1 MVEFSVNTKA
11 EPSTLCVRAFAPATV
26 GNVICGFDVFGLAM
40 ETPGDEVEVRH
51 GSDPGVVITAVH
63 GDDGRIPTEPDRNV
77 ASVAAKAVLMESSM
91 GDLGLEIEIWKGL
104 PLAGGMGGSAA
115 SSVAAAVATDAL
127 LGTGLTKEALLQCAL
142 KGEQRATGSAHPDN
156 VAPALHGGLVM
167 VRPDSPAVA
176 IDLPVPKGLTIALIH
191 PHLELETKA
200 MREALSTDVPL
211 NLAVA
216 QWADCAALVV
226 GLYEKDWDL
235 ISRALVDRIAQPTR
249 SSFIPGFTEV
259 RAAAIEAGAVGA
271 GLSGS
276 GPSVFGLCRS
286 RKDAEVVANAMTQ
299 AFASAGLDRID
310 SYVSPVDSRGARIV
324 GGTA

>member
-1 MVEFSVNTKA
+1 MLEFSVNTKA
-11 EPSTLCVRAFAPATV
+11 EPSILCVRAFAPATV

-200 MREALSTDVPL
+200 MREVLSTDVPL

-286 RKDAEVVANAMTQ
+286 RRDAEVVANAMTQ

>member
-1 MVEFSVNTKA
+1 
-11 EPSTLCVRAFAPATV
+11 
-26 GNVICGFDVFGLAM
+26 
-40 ETPGDEVEVRH
+40 
-51 GSDPGVVITAVH
+51 
-63 GDDGRIPTEPDRNV
+63 
-77 ASVAAKAVLMESSM
+77 
-91 GDLGLEIEIWKGL
+91 
-104 PLAGGMGGSAA
+104 
-115 SSVAAAVATDAL
+115 
-127 LGTGLTKEALLQCAL
+127 
-142 KGEQRATGSAHPDN
+142 
-156 VAPALHGGLVM
+156 M

-286 RKDAEVVANAMTQ
+286 RRDAEVVANAMTQ

-324 GGTA
+324 WGSA